1 MVPSYEFM
9 EPKGGSIKDTAL
21 TVTYSSLARHSDGRS
36 NSARTDD
43 TAVAVAIIAD
53 ARRNCVCFPT
63 APAQIPDL
71 SGDRLRLKEDGGVK
85 AFASQE

>member
-53 ARRNCVCFPT
+53 ARRNCVCFF
-63 APAQIPDL
+63 APAVAAAALIPDL
-71 SGDRLRLKEDGGVK
+71 NG
-85 AFASQE
+85 A